1 MVLPN
6 AAVQHRLTLNEIF
19 ELDGTL
25 PAAVQQIKHLQ
36 YEASK
41 LVLGGDSNVGK
52 TWVET
57 GASLAVASGK
67 RVWGRFSTQ
76 QGPTIFFACEGMF
89 RLTLDAIA
97 KVARGLGIEKPDEVP
112 FELRFREQIRLSI
125 KTWRQSLIEEI
136 KAMEAVRV
144 TFDPIAMAAT
154 FNELSPES
162 WKRHIFDPIDD
173 IIDATGA
180 AVVLSHHANKMSQ
193 MEKVPAKAAIRG
205 STSLPAW
212 ADSILFMRE
221 TTNGLIIEHAKM
233 RGGPKLGSFD
243 MTITYDDDSVRVLCE
258 DSDSPVE
265 RYQRIDNAIRQSLAD
280 GEPLTEGQLEARI
293 RLRVGGVA
301 SETIRSRARQLVEDE
316 VIEDVGGG
324 GRGKPHRYRLKE
336 VTDA

>member
-1 MVLPN
+1 MAPPN
-6 AAVQHRLTLNEIF
+6 LAVQHRLTLHEIF
-19 ELDGTL
+19 QLDGTL
-25 PAAVQQIKHLQ
+25 PAPVQQIAHVHYQ
-36 YEASK
+36 ASK

-52 TWVET
+52 TWAET
-57 GASLAVASGK
+57 SASLAVASGT
-67 RVWGRFSTQ
+67 RVWDRFSTQ
-76 QGPTIFFACEGMF
+76 QGPTIFFACEGMY
-89 RLTLDAIA
+89 RLTIDAIA

-112 FELRFREQIRLSI
+112 FELRFRERIRLRD
-125 KTWRQSLIEEI
+125 KTWRQTLISEI

-162 WKRHIFDPIDD
+162 WKQHIFDPIDD
-173 IIDATGA
+173 IIDATDA

-193 MEKVPAKAAIRG
+193 LEHVPAKAAIRG

-243 MTITYDDDSVRVLCE
+243 MTINYGDDFVRVLCE

-265 RYQRIDNAIRQSLAD
+265 RYQRIDDAIRQSLAD
-280 GEPLTEGQLEARI
+280 GEPLTEGQLEVRV
-293 RLRVGGVA
+293 RLRVGGAA
-301 SETIRSRARQLVEDE
+301 SETIRSRSRQLVEDE

-336 VTDA
+336 VTNA